1 MLGMLLIKGAVSKAF
16 LHYSPRPLTE
26 GGLLMRRT
34 IVLLATMALTVLV
47 ASGVVLAAGIGSAG
61 AQSSVVGP
69 GESIQKAI
77 NAADPGDTIVVRGVH
92 REDVVIRKDGIKL
105 RGEDDAVIEVPARA
119 KADSPCSKAFG
130 PGAICLF
137 GDVNVK
143 TGKLTGQ
150 RQRVSD
156 VSVSGFTIRGFNST
170 FIIEGNFA
178 RNATFVGNRI
188 TGNVASGIAF
198 VKSVNT
204 TIAKNHVPETD
215 KYSGILVGDGSR
227 NTKIV
232 NNVVRSIPEGHPAIE
247 AFESHD
253 TTIAGNDLIGNWAGV
268 LVSDSTGTKI
278 LSNDITDSTVL
289 ATGIFESTGTKI
301 LSNDISRSG
310 ETGIVIF
317 GPERANNDAKV
328 VGNNI
333 SGGAWGMYVGDV
345 TKRGSI
351 AGNTIRNNCAGMF
364 FEADQFDEHVGG
376 FEVRANTVEDNT
388 RSCRAAQ
395 FDRNFSGIGIAL
407 LGAASGMELTGNHLS
422 GNVPSGP
429 TRISGGV
436 VVSTDPYFKK
446 EQPKPMNN
454 SVTGNHFGHNK
465 PDIFWDESG
474 SGNRFLGNLCDTS
487 VPSTLC
493 N

>member
-1 MLGMLLIKGAVSKAF
+1 
-16 LHYSPRPLTE
+16 
-26 GGLLMRRT
+26 MRRT
-34 IVLLATMALTVLV
+34 ILLVATMILTLLV
-47 ASGVVLAAGIGSAG
+47 ASGVALATAIGSAQ
-61 AQSSVVGP
+61 AANKVVGP

-77 NAADPGDTIVVRGVH
+77 NAAHPGDTIIVRGVH
-92 REDVVIRKDGIKL
+92 KEDVIIRNDGIKL
-105 RGEDDAVIEVPARA
+105 RGVDDAVIEVPARA

-130 PGAICLF
+130 PGAICLL

-156 VSVSGFTIRGFNST
+156 VSVSGFTIRGFKAT
-170 FIIEGNFA
+170 FILEGIFA

-188 TGNVASGIAF
+188 TGKVASGIAF
-198 VKSVNT
+198 GKSVNT
-204 TIAKNHVPETD
+204 TIAKNHVPETE

-278 LSNDITDSTVL
+278 LSNDI
-289 ATGIFESTGTKI
+289 
-301 LSNDISRSG
+301 SRSG

-317 GPERANNDAKV
+317 GPERADNDAKV

-333 SGGAWGMYVGDV
+333 SGGAWGMYVAN
-345 TKRGSI
+345 TKGGFI
-351 AGNTIRNNCAGMF
+351 AGNTIHDNCAGMF
-364 FEADQFDEHVGG
+364 FEANGFEKGPVSG
-376 FEVRANTVEDNT
+376 FEVKANTVKNNT

-407 LGAASGMELTGNHLS
+407 LGARDMEVTGNHLS

-436 VVSTDPYFKK
+436 VVAVNPYRKGD
-446 EQPKPMNN
+446 PKPMNN
-454 SVTGNHFGHNK
+454 SVTGNHFGRNK

-474 SGNRFLGNLCDTS
+474 SGNRFLGNLCNSS
-487 VPSTLC
+487 VPTRLC
-493 N
+493 D

>member
-1 MLGMLLIKGAVSKAF
+1 
-16 LHYSPRPLTE
+16 
-26 GGLLMRRT
+26 MRRT
-34 IVLLATMALTVLV
+34 IVLLATMALTLLV
-47 ASGVVLAAGIGSAG
+47 ASGVALAVVVGSAG

-69 GESIQKAI
+69 GESIQKAV

-92 REDVVIRKDGIKL
+92 REDVVIPKNGIKL
-105 RGEDDAVIEVPARA
+105 RGDDAVIQAPTRA
-119 KADSPCSKAFG
+119 KADSPCSRTFG
-130 PGAICLF
+130 PEAICVL
-137 GDVNVK
+137 GDVSLKN
-143 TGKLTGQ
+143 GKLTG
-150 RQRVSD
+150 QRVSD
-156 VSVSGFTIRGFNST
+156 VSVSGFTIRGFK
-170 FIIEGNFA
+170 IEGDGARVIDVIAA
-178 RNATFVGNRI
+178 RNATVVGNRVI
-188 TGNVASGIAF
+188 GNVPGGIVVF
-198 VKSVNT
+198 RNVNS
-204 TIAKNHVPETD
+204 TIAKNHFIGGSETKAD
-215 KYSGILVGDGSR
+215 GILVEISSR
-227 NTKIV
+227 TTVVK
-232 NNVVRSIPEGHPAIE
+232 NVVRSYPEDTNAIE
-247 AFESHD
+247 VTEGVD
-253 TTIAGNDLIGNWAGV
+253 TTIAGNDLIDNWVGV
-268 LVSDSTGTKI
+268 VI
-278 LSNDITDSTVL
+278 EN
-289 ATGIFESTGTKI
+289 STGTKI

-310 ETGIVIF
+310 DTGIVIF

-364 FEADQFDEHVGG
+364 FEADQFDEHVVG
-376 FEVRANTVEDNT
+376 FEVRGNTVENNT
-388 RSCRAAQ
+388 RSCRAAK
-395 FDRNFSGIGIAL
+395 FDRNVSGVGIAL

-454 SVTGNHFGHNK
+454 SVIGNHFGHNK

-474 SGNRFLGNLCDTS
+474 SGNGFLGNLCDTS